1 MSDPVNNAK
10 PDKIDRGWYY
20 CVGVY
25 CEGQFETREM
35 ALIKARE
42 YYFDSPMEPID
53 LMEGYRPSLR
63 ASDFID
69 TYDISGLL
77 GSISE
82 DASEKHGCDDYYI
95 SFDCTDEQE
104 EELLGLV
111 KKAVDEWQ
119 SKNSIVVY
127 SHIIKAITEETVP
140 PDGVVENEVGNS
152 EQDGKFVEAGDDQ
165 NKSETISEG
174 AK

>member
-1 MSDPVNNAK
+1 MTKPVNNAK
-10 PDKIDRGWYY
+10 PDKIDCGWYY
-20 CVGVY
+20 YDGEY
-25 CEGQFETREM
+25 WHGPFETREM

-42 YYFDSPMEPID
+42 YYYSEYGDKTVEATD
-53 LMEGYRPSLR
+53 LMEGYRPLLR
-63 ASDFID
+63 ASDFIHIN
-69 TYDISGLL
+69 DISGLL
-77 GSISE
+77 SRINE
-82 DASEKHGCDDYYI
+82 VASDEHGCEDGI

-127 SHIIKAITEETVP
+127 SRIIKAITEETVP

-152 EQDGKFVEAGDDQ
+152 EQDGKLVEVEA
-165 NKSETISEG
+165 EEAEIE
-174 AK
+174 